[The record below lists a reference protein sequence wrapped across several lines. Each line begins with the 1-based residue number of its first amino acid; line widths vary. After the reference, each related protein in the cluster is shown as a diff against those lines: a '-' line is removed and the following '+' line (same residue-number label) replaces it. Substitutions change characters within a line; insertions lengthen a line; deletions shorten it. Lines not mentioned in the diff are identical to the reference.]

1 MSKPKTSWTF
11 YECWNA
17 TLEKREERK
26 IEPRDR
32 IWASE
37 LGGSMVDRYLKMTGV
52 KPTNP
57 PNPRS
62 LRKFEAGNIWEW
74 IVGLVLRRAGIL
86 LDSQGWVQYQYPG
99 LLPVTGKLDYLA
111 GGRPD
116 WDKAKEDIQK
126 FGFPD
131 FITRVGG
138 AIVDYLANKY
148 TFGLDEIVLEVKS
161 CSSFMFERYEATG
174 KANPNHVLQTYHYLK
189 AKNLPEGHIVYI
201 SKDDVRMLE
210 IAVFNPSSIEE
221 IYKRDIQMMTDAVNS
236 KQQPVLEKEVEFNE
250 VTCRF
255 SHNWKVMYSQYLTML
270 YGYKDQN
277 EFEDKY
283 RPLVAK
289 WNRVLGRCVEDKN
302 MTQLNLDVIEGIQK
316 VFPNFNELV
325 KKGKE
330 VKKND

>member
-11 YECWNA
+11 YECWNS

-74 IVGLVLRRAGIL
+74 IVGLVLKRAGIL
-86 LDSQGWVQYQYPG
+86 LDSQGWVQFQYPG
-99 LLPVTGKLDYLA
+99 LLQVTGKLDYLA
-111 GGRPD
+111 GGQPD
-116 WDKAKEDIQK
+116 WSKAKEEIHK

-131 FITRVGG
+131 FFTRVGG
-138 AIVDYLANKY
+138 AIVDYLSNKHP
-148 TFGLDEIVLEVKS
+148 FGLDETVLEIKS

-210 IAVFNPSSIEE
+210 IAVFNPSPIEE

-236 KQQPVLEKEVEFNE
+236 KQQPILEKEVEFNE
-250 VTCRF
+250 VTGRF
-255 SHNWKVMYSQYLTML
+255 NHNWKVMYSQYLTML
-270 YGYKDQN
+270 YGYKDQK

-283 RPLVAK
+283 RPLMAK